1 MQQREWKG
9 DQGSASADVCGEHL
23 PSTLEG
29 CLREREGTC
38 LKIKDVEFKMALFT
52 KWKQMA
58 LGTQQEM
65 KSSIEVGLE
74 EPL

>member
-1 MQQREWKG
+1 M
-9 DQGSASADVCGEHL
+9 
-23 PSTLEG
+23 LEG

-38 LKIKDVEFKMALFT
+38 LKIKDIEFKLALFT

-74 EPL
+74 EPS